1 MQKLFKCSVCGFVAE
16 GEQAPEV
23 CPKCRQG
30 ADKFVE
36 LTAEEA
42 KLVYDSDRTNDIHSE
57 IITLAS
63 RIAELCTEG
72 IELNLDAKCVAAF
85 TMAKNEVWT
94 IKQRSKAE
102 LAGHMKL
109 GKW

>member
-1 MQKLFKCSVCGFVAE
+1 MKKLFKCTICGYIYE
-16 GEQAPEV
+16 GEQAPEA

-36 LTAEEA
+36 LSAEEA
-42 KLVYDSDRTNDIHSE
+42 QLIYNSDRTNDIHSE
-57 IITLAS
+57 IIALAA
-63 RIAELCTEG
+63 RIAELSQEG
-72 IELNLDAKCVAAF
+72 IDLNLDPKCVAAF
-85 TMAKNEVWT
+85 SAAKNEVWT
-94 IKQRSKAE
+94 IKQRCKAE